1 MLYRE
6 PKRLEALGLLTSRT
20 ETDGRRRQFFEITE
34 DGTAAL
40 RNWIKEPAS
49 QAPELRD
56 EALLKLHFGSL
67 VDGASVQRVAEE
79 QLLVR
84 KGRLAFFTELEDR
97 YRDWPEHG
105 HALATLKAGQAFERA
120 FIAFWRELAGSA
132 DDLTSFRPT
141 IDNAREESR

>member
-1 MLYRE
+1 M
-6 PKRLEALGLLTSRT
+6 LTSHT

-40 RNWIKEPAS
+40 RSWIEEPAS

-67 VDGASVQRVAEE
+67 VDGASVQRMAEE
-79 QLLVR
+79 QPLVR
-84 KGRLAFFTELEDR
+84 KSRLAFFSDLENR
-97 YRDWPEHG
+97 YRNWPEHG

-120 FIAFWRELAGSA
+120 FIAFWRELATNA
-132 DDLTSFRPT
+132 NDLRTSRPT
-141 IDNAREESR
+141 SDDAREELR